1 MHGLKSVPD
10 VGRFGLKLQRVFE
23 DVSVAF
29 CVDGEEFIF
38 TLTITPMESRK
49 NSRTARCAKERCTE
63 IVQTE
68 SGY

>member
-1 MHGLKSVPD
+1 MSADLV
-10 VGRFGLKLQRVFE
+10 LKLQWVFE

-38 TLTITPMESRK
+38 TLAIVSMESRK
-49 NSRTARCAKERCTE
+49 DLRTARRTKESCTE